1 MEREGGDQGKG
12 SIFLCV
18 LWGLKAAYD
27 VKKYGGKQM
36 DRNQLDLSVP
46 QKTYACQSVFKGKSK
61 QEIRTKYIQIM
72 GSYIRQ
78 QEQNKYV

>member
-1 MEREGGDQGKG
+1 
-12 SIFLCV
+12 
-18 LWGLKAAYD
+18 
-27 VKKYGGKQM
+27 M

-72 GSYIRQ
+72 GRYIRQ
-78 QEQNKYV
+78 QEQSKYV